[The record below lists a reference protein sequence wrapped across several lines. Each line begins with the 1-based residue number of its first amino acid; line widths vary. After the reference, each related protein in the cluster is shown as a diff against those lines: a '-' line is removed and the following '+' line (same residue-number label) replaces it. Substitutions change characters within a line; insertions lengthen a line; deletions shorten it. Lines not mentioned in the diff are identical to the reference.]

1 MCRGRNLGKA
11 RASNKWLKKGT
22 QSPGKEQKS
31 SEIQPIIRAKLSL
44 NYIDVQFQPRNSD
57 LFHSYMGICTF
68 EIEQVD
74 MSGPPDFRDR
84 NIKLDPLKNIS
95 LAKNVFV
102 LVCVCVCCVCVHV
115 CMCACVR
122 VCVR

>member
-68 EIEQVD
+68 EIENEAGGLEITTDNQGKYIFVK
-74 MSGPPDFRDR
+74 FW
-84 NIKLDPLKNIS
+84 DP
-95 LAKNVFV
+95 
-102 LVCVCVCCVCVHV
+102 
-115 CMCACVR
+115 
-122 VCVR
+122 